1 MCQGDYGC
9 VHPPKILR
17 NCSIIQ
23 GFSVHDEPSL
33 PQDGKLVTLSGMA
46 TRQNPTI
53 KDVAR
58 LAGVSP
64 MTASRVANGSANVRP
79 EKREAV
85 LRAMRD
91 LNYAP
96 HAAAQT
102 MRTQRTRC
110 IGFMLPDITNIT
122 NAIVSQA
129 VERQLAQ
136 AGYRVML
143 FNSDFQTAIE
153 RDVLAM
159 AAHNMFDGLIAA
171 LADDT
176 DASVAEA
183 IAALRVPV
191 VLIDRDCGVPVDAV
205 YSDHRTAMRT
215 MVQQLVHLGHRRI
228 ALVGSQRTFRPGRE
242 RTEGFVN
249 ALAELGLPVDESLIH
264 TGAQSIAYGRQT
276 TLDMMT
282 APNPPTALIAGANQ
296 LTLGCYQAF
305 QELGISIPGD
315 ISFVGTDDPYLASL
329 LSPPVTVIYRDMEL
343 VGRHATTLMLQRLQ
357 GLAPPGP
364 SIVTVPSEIALR
376 RSTAP
381 PRQGRVPRRAG

>member
-1 MCQGDYGC
+1 
-9 VHPPKILR
+9 
-17 NCSIIQ
+17 
-23 GFSVHDEPSL
+23 
-33 PQDGKLVTLSGMA
+33 MA
-46 TRQNPTI
+46 NRQNPTI

-159 AAHNMFDGLIAA
+159 AGHNMFDGLIAA

-176 DASVAEA
+176 DASVAAA

-205 YSDHRTAMRT
+205 YSEHRTAMRT
-215 MVQQLVHLGHRRI
+215 MVQQLAHLGHRRI
-228 ALVGSQRTFRPGRE
+228 ALVGPSAAMRAGRE
-242 RTEGFVN
+242 RAEGFVQ
-249 ALAELGLPVDESLIH
+249 AMTELGLPVDSALVH
-264 TGAQSIAYGRQT
+264 TDTQAIAYGRQV
-276 TLDMMT
+276 TLDMM
-282 APNPPTALIAGANQ
+282 AADDPPTALIAGANQ
-296 LTLGCYQAF
+296 LTLGCYQAL
-305 QELGISIPGD
+305 QELAVNIPEE

-343 VGRHATTLMLQRLQ
+343 VGRHAAALMLQRLQ
-357 GLAPPGP
+357 GDAPSGP
-364 SIVTVPSEIALR
+364 RIITVPSEIALR
-376 RSTAP
+376 GSTAP
-381 PRQGRVPRRAG
+381 PRKSPLRRRSG